1 MKGIY
6 TKGKTAET
14 QEEQDSGQCSRA
26 TRVPSGGNTAS
37 EEPMIRRS
45 ERG

>member
-14 QEEQDSGQCSRA
+14 QEEQDFGAVFQSYESGS
-26 TRVPSGGNTAS
+26 NTAS
-37 EEPMIRRS
+37 EEPKIRRS